1 MGQQISI
8 WVDNECISAPKVNS
22 VITDGIAIISGDFTE
37 KDSAKLAYL
46 IDPERNKFC
55 FSEKSRNITLPTQK
69 EYNEA
74 LANVPWVLKTEDTLV
89 SLSMW
94 TLCTFNSASEAYNK
108 VSSQSGTSSD
118 VDFEDQK
125 IGGKDVKDWIYDDAK
140 KNALEYIALKELA
153 DKKKLELDDSLIE
166 MFKSYYRQF
175 YESSKSLFSD
185 LGISMDSFLKIS
197 TYPSMIKSELFKNLY
212 GKGRELEVK
221 DDELK
226 TYFKENYISYYYVSV
241 DLSTMDADNNTIS
254 VSDETKAKYE
264 QFFKKYEKMLNNG
277 NTTDD
282 VTKQYR
288 IDLGLIDSQMPSSVY
303 NVVHKSDISEG
314 TELDRFILGTKEK
327 TAKVKIIDNTIYL
340 VYRFDIREKADK
352 IRDTD
357 GNYDESFIDRDS
369 VLQNMKK
376 DDFEEYIRK
385 AVESLAYE
393 TNESSIK
400 NFSVDRAL
408 KIIKSNNLWSN

>member
-74 LANVPWVLKTEDTLV
+74 LANVPWVLKTED
-89 SLSMW
+89 
-94 TLCTFNSASEAYNK
+94 
-108 VSSQSGTSSD
+108 
-118 VDFEDQK
+118 
-125 IGGKDVKDWIYDDAK
+125 
-140 KNALEYIALKELA
+140 
-153 DKKKLELDDSLIE
+153 
-166 MFKSYYRQF
+166 
-175 YESSKSLFSD
+175 
-185 LGISMDSFLKIS
+185 
-197 TYPSMIKSELFKNLY
+197 
-212 GKGRELEVK
+212 
-221 DDELK
+221 
-226 TYFKENYISYYYVSV
+226 
-241 DLSTMDADNNTIS
+241 
-254 VSDETKAKYE
+254 
-264 QFFKKYEKMLNNG
+264 
-277 NTTDD
+277 
-282 VTKQYR
+282 
-288 IDLGLIDSQMPSSVY
+288 
-303 NVVHKSDISEG
+303 
-314 TELDRFILGTKEK
+314 
-327 TAKVKIIDNTIYL
+327 L

-400 NFSVDRAL
+400 NFSVDRAI
-408 KIIKSNNLWSN
+408 KIIKTNNLRTN